1 MPRAT
6 MPAPP
11 DQPGSLIITLLDL
24 GETQVMLKSVEL
36 LGNGSRLAVTL
47 THTNRIDEVL
57 ATDAFAR
64 LARLMAHA
72 PEVNGTVA
80 RPDIVLR
87 LKELAL
93 GGLRMTTTAT
103 PDGRRL
109 IALSFASV
117 YGNLMSLFNRSVDV
131 ANAVGSQSDRLAD
144 AALNSALL
152 PLFNFADFLENANDA
167 AMFGDRARLYK
178 HLSSTRDRIRE
189 LELFHETLVQMANS
203 ASKDRFEG
211 LPPPG
216 TLLQ

>member
-6 MPAPP
+6 TPPLP

-24 GETQVMLKSVEL
+24 GDTQVLLNSVEL

-47 THTNRIDEVL
+47 TQANRIDEVL
-57 ATDAFAR
+57 AVDAFAR
-64 LARLMAHA
+64 LARLLARA
-72 PEVNGTVA
+72 PQTTGTIA
-80 RPDIVLR
+80 RDDITLR

-93 GGLRMTTTAT
+93 GGLRMTTLVKS
-103 PDGRRL
+103 DGRRQ
-109 IALSFASV
+109 ITLSFASV

-131 ANAVGSQSDRLAD
+131 ANAVQSQSDRLAD
-144 AALNSALL
+144 AALNTALL

-167 AMFGDRARLYK
+167 AMYGDRARLYR
-178 HLSSTRDRIRE
+178 HLSATRERIRE
-189 LELFHETLVQMANS
+189 LELFHETLVQMSNS